1 MLADCALPPD
11 WRYAMKGREIIS
23 QVMMK
28 HTADRPFIKF
38 WRKEN
43 DFLDYD
49 LVDRFIENVTPDEEI
64 GGIELL
70 TMDEMWNEVKKVA
83 GKRVHLSNQKLEW
96 DKNGAN
102 RRVCPYTPE
111 ALLDI
116 FNSETRGNP
125 IG

>member
-1 MLADCALPPD
+1 
-11 WRYAMKGREIIS
+11 MKGREIIS

-28 HTADRPFIKF
+28 LTTDRPFIKF

-70 TMDEMWNEVKKVA
+70 TMEEMWNEVKRIA
-83 GKRVHLSNQKLEW
+83 GKRVNLTNEMLEW
-96 DKNGAN
+96 THPDKNGES

-111 ALLDI
+111 SLLDI

>member
-1 MLADCALPPD
+1 
-11 WRYAMKGREIIS
+11 
-23 QVMMK
+23 MMK
-28 HTADRPFIKF
+28 QTTDRPFIKF

-49 LVDRFIENVTPDEEI
+49 LVDRFIENVKPDEEI

-83 GKRVHLSNQKLEW
+83 GKRVNLTNEMLEW
-96 DKNGAN
+96 AKNGDSW
-102 RRVCPYTPE
+102 RTCPYTPE
-111 ALLDI
+111 SLLDI